1 MRLSHSYFFVKAHNT
16 PSLWGLLCLNY
27 PKSSMCSYRP
37 GLTVEAAMTESILH
51 IHTAGKSPC
60 VVLTP
65 KVAAVFQLVPS
76 GCVLLT
82 AAPEVDVSPDR

>member
-1 MRLSHSYFFVKAHNT
+1 MGFTLLELSKVF
-16 PSLWGLLCLNY
+16 
-27 PKSSMCSYRP
+27 MCSYRP